1 MSNQKRYR
9 AFGLYIAVI
18 IILALLWIMR
28 DSSSGFGQNSVYT
41 YAQFEQ
47 DLEMDHVVSVVI
59 SQNREVPS
67 GEADVTLKG
76 ESRNAVKTLHL
87 SDINALQDT
96 MKSYDFKDFVVQEMP
111 EENWLI
117 SILPTLILFGV
128 LFVFYIMMTNHA
140 AASSGGGSSA
150 AGPFGGP
157 AVPGK
162 ATTLPPVGPDCGLE
176 EGRGS

>member
-76 ESRNAVKTLHL
+76 ESSTGDARGELADLDTAHADFIWRAVCILY
-87 SDINALQDT
+87 
-96 MKSYDFKDFVVQEMP
+96 YDDQP
-111 EENWLI
+111 C
-117 SILPTLILFGV
+117 
-128 LFVFYIMMTNHA
+128 
-140 AASSGGGSSA
+140 
-150 AGPFGGP
+150 
-157 AVPGK
+157 
-162 ATTLPPVGPDCGLE
+162 CGLLRRREQDDEFWE
-176 EGRGS
+176 EPRQNVYR